1 MSSGMSLNEVDEYRA
16 NAQERWQEEIDALG
30 NMSSEEAFTHLI
42 FIDSMLSMQ
51 YEAFNL
57 KVSAAVQDQYATDE
71 GLASQMDSDYTT
83 IGNAELAIYNDQQ
96 VLNDPN
102 ASQADKNAATTD
114 IQNQNMIKNNA
125 AQNENECA
133 AQLDYDLNY
142 SGAYSQGTIDTM
154 EAAIGAVIPDE
165 GAWSCSNGATPD
177 PDNQSYINDTNTTQ
191 SNQWL
196 ATEPQFA
203 QDGSVTKNGD
213 PSQVDQTNNEFQTM
227 QDQFSGLNNSI
238 GVRMRMQKS
247 NISMTQSLIHTVDS
261 SYISSEK
268 TMVQN
273 GLPS

>member
-83 IGNAELAIYNDQQ
+83 IGNAQLAIYNDQQ

-102 ASQADKNAATTD
+102 ASQADKDAATTD
-114 IQNQNMIKNNA
+114 IQNQNFIKNNA

-273 GLPS
+273 ALPS

>member
-114 IQNQNMIKNNA
+114 IQNQNVIKNNA

-273 GLPS
+273 ALPS

>member
-102 ASQADKNAATTD
+102 ASQADKDAATTD
-114 IQNQNMIKNNA
+114 IQNQNIIRNNA

-247 NISMTQSLIHTVDS
+247 NISMTQSLVHTVDS
-261 SYISSEK
+261 SYVSSEK

-273 GLPS
+273 ALPS

>member
-247 NISMTQSLIHTVDS
+247 NISMTQSLVHTVDS
-261 SYISSEK
+261 SYVSSEK

-273 GLPS
+273 ALPS